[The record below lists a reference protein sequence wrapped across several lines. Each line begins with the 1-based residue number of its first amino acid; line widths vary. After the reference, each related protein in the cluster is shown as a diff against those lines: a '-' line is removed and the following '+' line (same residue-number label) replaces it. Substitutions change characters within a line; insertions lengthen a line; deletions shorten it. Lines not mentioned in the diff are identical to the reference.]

1 MAALAKA
8 AIRLVVPLT
17 FAVGLVV
24 LWSFGFNEQGTREAL
39 RATARISLLLF
50 CLAFAARPLHQ
61 LVGRPA
67 TAWLLRERRTV
78 GVCFGLSFSAHVLL
92 IVRLF
97 FLNGR
102 LTLPEGVTVLD
113 VVIGGPGIVL
123 VGLMTITSAVKIRRA
138 IPPHVWQRLHTFGLY
153 YVWFVYTACLV
164 NSASA
169 KSHLYPAYHYVPF
182 LALLCAVLLLRLTT
196 AVQKLYLFRT
206 KRWIEDGA

>member
-1 MAALAKA
+1 MAALAKI

-24 LWSFGFNEQGTREAL
+24 LWSFDFNEQGTREAL
-39 RATARISLLLF
+39 RATARISLVLF
-50 CLAFAARPLHQ
+50 CLAFAARPLHE

-67 TAWLLRERRTV
+67 TAWLLRERRAV

-97 FLNGR
+97 FLNGT
-102 LTLPEGVTVLD
+102 LALPEAVTVAD

-123 VGLMTITSAVKIRRA
+123 VVLMTITSAIRIRRA
-138 IPPHVWQRLHTFGLY
+138 IPAPVWQRLHTFGLY
-153 YVWFVYTACLV
+153 YVWFVYVACLV
-164 NSASA
+164 NSTSA

-182 LALLCAVLLLRLTT
+182 LVMLGAVLLLRLTA
-196 AVQKLYLFRT
+196 AVQKWYRFGT
-206 KRWIEDGA
+206 QQ